1 MNNAIHWK
9 NHYPVDSVV
18 CYHSTYRWIEI
29 HSVDTVIQPL
39 NNCGLV
45 FWEFFSSSF
54 PLLEWFYIKRVV
66 INVSSLQFF
75 CLFFDSSPPDCLQQ
89 LLQLAFLLFKS
100 GSCFFQELSVP
111 CGSIILDWVPASCF
125 YCFLLACVEQSLKQ
139 NLSNKTRN
147 STLSS
152 KVLNLLQ
159 II

>member
-54 PLLEWFYIKRVV
+54 PLSEWFYIKRVV

-100 GSCFFQELSVP
+100 GSCFFS
-111 CGSIILDWVPASCF
+111 
-125 YCFLLACVEQSLKQ
+125 
-139 NLSNKTRN
+139 R
-147 STLSS
+147 TLSS
-152 KVLNLLQ
+152 LWINHPWLSPSFLFLLFSTCMCWT
-159 II
+159 IT